1 MSEPSLAAQRL
12 AVSAMRARSQLTALC
27 PSANIMDR
35 NARPELFP
43 CVLVGEG
50 QTVDDSATCVVAAE
64 VFLTIHIW
72 TKENTMTACKSI
84 SGEVQRALRNA
95 EGVQDGWALDFNFDD
110 AIYLRDPSGEH
121 SHGVLTFSVMAE
133 DTLAGVV

>member
-12 AVSAMRARSQLTALC
+12 AVTAMRARTALTALC

-35 NARPELFP
+35 NERPEIFP
-43 CVLVGEG
+43 CIIVGEG

-84 SGEVQRALRNA
+84 AGEVQRALRDLS
-95 EGVQDGWALDFNFDD
+95 GTDSGWACDFAFDD
-110 AIYLRDPSGEH
+110 AVFMRDPSGEH
-121 SHGVLTFSVMAE
+121 SHGVLTFSVLAE
-133 DTLAGVV
+133 DLVGI